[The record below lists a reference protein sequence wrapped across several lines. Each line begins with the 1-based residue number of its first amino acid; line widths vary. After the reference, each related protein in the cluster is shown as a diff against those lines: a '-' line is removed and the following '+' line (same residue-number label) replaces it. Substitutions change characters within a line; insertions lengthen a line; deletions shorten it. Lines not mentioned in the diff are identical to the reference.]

1 MKTLLLVLY
10 IWMPLRQESNLEVF
24 VACRTPEIFS
34 NYHNYNFKQE
44 ISGNQEGLNVKI
56 KSQTLSFKNLN
67 HAITSDERYVAG
79 QDQLIKAIFSCVR
92 QNAISVGDYL
102 QNISF
107 FLTNS
112 ITYSEADLPQ
122 ETLAVLL
129 NRRAYCIGY
138 ANVAQTLLACAGIV
152 SRPVNGFYL
161 RENNSVIEPVPHRWL
176 EIDLPGERRVFYDP
190 QYQDF
195 SSRYLVTVQGV
206 ALNRIER
213 FLGVIVKKSK
223 KIMDE

>member
-1 MKTLLLVLY
+1 MLLLLFYVL
-10 IWMPLRQESNLEVF
+10 MPLRQESNLEVI
-24 VACRTPEIFS
+24 VSCRTPEIFS
-34 NYHNYNFKQE
+34 NYRNYNFKQE
-44 ISGNQEGLNVKI
+44 ISDDIEGLNVKI
-56 KSQTLSFKNLN
+56 KSQTLSFKNLS
-67 HAITSDERYVAG
+67 HVIASDERYVAK
-79 QDQLIKAIFSCVR
+79 QDPSIKVIFSQLR
-92 QNAISVGDYL
+92 QNANSIGDYL

-107 FLTNS
+107 FLKNS

-122 ETLAVLL
+122 ETVAVLL

-138 ANVAQTLLACAGIV
+138 ANIAQTLLACAGIV

-161 RENNSVIEPVPHRWL
+161 RENNSLIEPVPHRWL

-195 SSRYLVTVQGV
+195 SSRYLVTDQSV
-206 ALNRIER
+206 AFNRIER

>member
-1 MKTLLLVLY
+1 MKALFLLFY

-34 NYHNYNFKQE
+34 NYHNFNFKQE
-44 ISGNQEGLNVKI
+44 ISGNPEGVNVKI
-56 KSQTLSFKNLN
+56 KSRTLSLKNLN
-67 HAITSDERYVAG
+67 HAIARDERYVAG
-79 QDQLIKAIFSCVR
+79 QDPLIISVFNQVR
-92 QNAISVGDYL
+92 KNAISVGEYL
-102 QNISF
+102 QNISSF
-107 FLTNS
+107 MNNS

-122 ETLAVLL
+122 ETAAVLL

-176 EIDLPGERRVFYDP
+176 EIELPGERRVFYDP

-195 SSRYLVTVQGV
+195 SSRYLVTEKSVV
-206 ALNRIER
+206 FNRIEK

-223 KIMDE
+223 KIMD

>member
-1 MKTLLLVLY
+1 MKALLLLLY
-10 IWMPLRQESNLEVF
+10 FWMPLRQESNLEVF

-34 NYHNYNFKQE
+34 NYHNYNFTQE
-44 ISGNQEGLNVKI
+44 ISGNPQGLNVKI
-56 KSQTLSFKNLN
+56 KSQTLSLKNLN
-67 HAITSDERYVAG
+67 HAIASDERYVAG
-79 QDQLIKAIFSCVR
+79 QGPLITSVFNQVR
-92 QNAISVGDYL
+92 KNAISVGEYL
-102 QNISF
+102 RNISF
-107 FLTNS
+107 FLKNS

-122 ETLAVLL
+122 ETVAVLL

-152 SRPVNGFYL
+152 SRPINGFYL

-195 SSRYLVTVQGV
+195 SSRYLVTDQSVV
-206 ALNRIER
+206 FNRIEK
-213 FLGVIVKKSK
+213 FMGVIVKKSK
-223 KIMDE
+223 KIMDG